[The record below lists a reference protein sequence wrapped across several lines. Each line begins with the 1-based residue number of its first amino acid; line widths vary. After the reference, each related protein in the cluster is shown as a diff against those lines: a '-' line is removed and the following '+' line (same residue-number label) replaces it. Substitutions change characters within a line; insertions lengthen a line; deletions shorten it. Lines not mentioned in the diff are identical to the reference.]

1 MSLTKGIGSLSI
13 INGDYLEMS

>member
-13 INGDYLEMS
+13 IDGDYLEMS